1 MLMKRAQRLLSIG
14 IAFWTALAIGA
25 AQFNLDQT
33 RLEIHLDGRT
43 QATAGMP
50 ANTELYSWAFRL
62 KTDIARQWQTEVYG
76 VRKYDEFLFHEAHL
90 SRQSGN
96 NRIQIGL
103 VRLPFGIYDHQETY
117 ATGLIDYPAPRVDYA
132 FNSVDWGVS
141 GIKWQ
146 GYRDNWQWEL
156 AAFEGSG
163 SGTWNNRD
171 RVGGAAVRLQTYWKD
186 FIIGV
191 SRWDGYYNHRIQGR
205 TRHHVHV
212 NGLDFRFT
220 RPQLIIRGEY
230 LFGLVGEKTHG
241 WYIDFYYRLP
251 KYERWTIVARIE
263 ELKPRPDVASG
274 EQLTLGVRYV
284 MPKDWVFAVNWRRN
298 DGFPN
303 RWLSW
308 TKPSGKGGEW
318 LFQAYRKMVF

>member
-1 MLMKRAQRLLSIG
+1 MKTMQRFASTGVLCW
-14 IAFWTALAIGA
+14 AVTAACT
-25 AQFNLDQT
+25 AQFGLDWA
-33 RLEIHLDGRT
+33 RLELHLDART
-43 QATAGMP
+43 LTTQGTP

-62 KTDIARQWQTEVYG
+62 QTDVAREWRTEVYG

-90 SRQSGN
+90 SRQSGS

-146 GYRDNWQWEL
+146 GHRENWQWEL

-163 SGTWNNRD
+163 SGTWNNQD
-171 RVGGAAVRLQTYWKD
+171 HVGGAAVRLQAYWKD
-186 FIIGV
+186 LIVGI
-191 SRWDGYYNHRIQGR
+191 SRWDGYYNRPVMGR
-205 TRHHVHV
+205 TRHNVHV

-220 RPQLIIRGEY
+220 RPHLIVRGEY
-230 LFGLVGEKTHG
+230 LFGLVGEKTRG

-251 KYERWTIVARIE
+251 KYERWTFVARLE
-263 ELKPRPDVASG
+263 ELKPRPNVAAG
-274 EQLTLGVRYV
+274 EQITLGVRYV
-284 MPKDWVFAVNWRRN
+284 MPENWVFAVNWRRN

-303 RWLSW
+303 RWFSW
-308 TKPSGKGGEW
+308 TQPSGKGGEW
-318 LFQAYRKMVF
+318 LFQVYRKMVF